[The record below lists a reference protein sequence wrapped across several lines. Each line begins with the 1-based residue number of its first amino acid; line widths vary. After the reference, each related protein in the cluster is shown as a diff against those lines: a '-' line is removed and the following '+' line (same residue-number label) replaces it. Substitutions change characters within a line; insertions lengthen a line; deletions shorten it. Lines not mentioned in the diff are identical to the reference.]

1 MEEEIGLK
9 SKRGMKAGEER
20 RGRGEEERLNMM
32 GGWREESE
40 GR

>member
-20 RGRGEEERLNMM
+20 RGRERLNMM

>member
-20 RGRGEEERLNMM
+20 RGRGEAEYDGRMEGGKIER
-32 GGWREESE
+32 
-40 GR
+40 